1 MKKTGKMAAAV
12 LLAASVAALASGCGQ
27 KEAQETSAPES
38 TVSQTEESASQAEES
53 ASQAEETE
61 SPEEENQS
69 GAVSVMTGTV
79 LDAAMN
85 SIVIQ
90 NEEYPQGLI
99 FSKENSA
106 SSFSEGLTLDM
117 NVTLFYTGETDGED
131 TTKTEVILV
140 RESRDS
146 DSTLTAG
153 SVSGTVSE
161 VTSEAVV
168 IETEDGEKIS
178 VARGHELSETEKE
191 PAAGDQLTVYYSC
204 PGGDE
209 SVKEAELIR

>member
-1 MKKTGKMAAAV
+1 M
-12 LLAASVAALASGCGQ
+12 
-27 KEAQETSAPES
+27 
-38 TVSQTEESASQAEES
+38 
-53 ASQAEETE
+53 
-61 SPEEENQS
+61 
-69 GAVSVMTGTV
+69 
-79 LDAAMN
+79 
-85 SIVIQ
+85 
-90 NEEYPQGLI
+90 
-99 FSKENSA
+99 
-106 SSFSEGLTLDM
+106 
-117 NVTLFYTGETDGED
+117 DGED

-168 IETEDGEKIS
+168 IETEDGEKVS
-178 VARGHELSETEKE
+178 VTRGHELSETEKE

>member
-38 TVSQTEESASQAEES
+38 TVSQTEESASQAEE
-53 ASQAEETE
+53 TE
-61 SPEEENQS
+61 SLEEENQS

-99 FSKENSA
+99 LTPRKILHPAFP
-106 SSFSEGLTLDM
+106 EGLTLDM

>member
-12 LLAASVAALASGCGQ
+12 LLTASVAALASGCGQ

-191 PAAGDQLTVYYSC
+191 PEAGDQLTVYYSC

>member
-1 MKKTGKMAAAV
+1 MRKTGNITAAV
-12 LLAASVAALASGCGQ
+12 LLAALVTVLVSGCGK
-27 KEAQETSAPES
+27 KEALETSASES
-38 TVSQTEESASQAEES
+38 TVSQTEESFSQEAETDNSEDES
-53 ASQAEETE
+53 QD
-61 SPEEENQS
+61 Q
-69 GAVSVMTGTV
+69 AVSVMTGTV

-99 FSKENSA
+99 FSQENSA
-106 SSFSEGLTLDM
+106 AGFSEGLTLDM

-161 VTSEAVV
+161 ATPEAVV

-191 PAAGDQLTVYYSC
+191 PEAGDQLTVYYSC

>member
-27 KEAQETSAPES
+27 KEAQETSAPGEH
-38 TVSQTEESASQAEES
+38 SQPDRGERFTGRGDRK
-53 ASQAEETE
+53 
-61 SPEEENQS
+61 PEEENQS

>member
-38 TVSQTEESASQAEES
+38 TVSQTEES

-168 IETEDGEKIS
+168 IETEDG
-178 VARGHELSETEKE
+178 
-191 PAAGDQLTVYYSC
+191 
-204 PGGDE
+204 
-209 SVKEAELIR
+209 

>member
-27 KEAQETSAPES
+27 KAAQETSAPES
-38 TVSQTEESASQAEES
+38 TVSQTEES

-99 FSKENSA
+99 FSKENS
-106 SSFSEGLTLDM
+106 E
-117 NVTLFYTGETDGED
+117 
-131 TTKTEVILV
+131 
-140 RESRDS
+140 
-146 DSTLTAG
+146 
-153 SVSGTVSE
+153 
-161 VTSEAVV
+161 
-168 IETEDGEKIS
+168 
-178 VARGHELSETEKE
+178 
-191 PAAGDQLTVYYSC
+191 
-204 PGGDE
+204 
-209 SVKEAELIR
+209 

>member
-1 MKKTGKMAAAV
+1 MRKMRKMTVAV
-12 LLAASVAALASGCGQ
+12 VLAASVTALASGCG
-27 KEAQETSAPES
+27 KEEIQETSMPES
-38 TVSQTEESASQAEES
+38 TVSQTEESSSQTTAPEDSES
-53 ASQAEETE
+53 EKQRGE
-61 SPEEENQS
+61 
-69 GAVSVMTGTV
+69 VSVMTGTV

-106 SSFSEGLTLDM
+106 AGFSEGLTLDM

-131 TTKTEVILV
+131 TTKAEVVLV

-161 VTSEAVV
+161 VTSEALI
-168 IETEDGEKIS
+168 IEPESGEKVS
-178 VARGHELSETEKE
+178 VARGHEVLETEKE
-191 PAAGDQLTVYYSC
+191 PEAGDQLTIYYSC

>member
-12 LLAASVAALASGCGQ
+12 LLTASVAALASGCGQ

-38 TVSQTEESASQAEES
+38 TVSQTEES

-99 FSKENSA
+99 FSQENSA
-106 SSFSEGLTLDM
+106 AGFSEGLTLDM
-117 NVTLFYTGETDGED
+117 NVTLFYTGETDGDD
-131 TTKTEVILV
+131 TAKAEVILV

-153 SVSGTVSE
+153 SVSGKADTVSAE
-161 VTSEAVV
+161 EII
-168 IETEDGEKIS
+168 IETEGGEKVS
-178 VARGHELSETEKE
+178 VTRGHEISETEKE
-191 PAAGDQLTVYYSC
+191 LKEGDELTVYYSC

>member
-1 MKKTGKMAAAV
+1 MRKTGKITAAL

-27 KEAQETSAPES
+27 KEPQETSGAES
-38 TVSQTEESASQAEES
+38 TASQTEESS
-53 ASQAEETE
+53 SQAEETE
-61 SPEEENQS
+61 NSEEERQNKT
-69 GAVSVMTGTV
+69 VSVMTGTV

-90 NEEYPQGLI
+90 NEEYPEGLI
-99 FSKENSA
+99 FSKEASA
-106 SSFSEGLTLDM
+106 AGFSEGLTLDM
-117 NVTLFYTGETDGED
+117 NVTLFYTGETDGDD
-131 TTKTEVILV
+131 TAKTEVILV

-153 SVSGTVSE
+153 SVSGKAALVSAE
-161 VTSEAVV
+161 EII
-168 IETEDGEKIS
+168 IETEDGERVS
-178 VARGHELSETEKE
+178 VTRDHEISETEKE
-191 PAAGDQLTVYYSC
+191 PEAGDLLTVYYSC

>member
-1 MKKTGKMAAAV
+1 MRKTGNITAAV
-12 LLAASVAALASGCGQ
+12 LLAALVTVLVSGCGK
-27 KEAQETSAPES
+27 KEALETSAPES
-38 TVSQTEESASQAEES
+38 TVSQTEESFSQEAETDNSEDES
-53 ASQAEETE
+53 QD
-61 SPEEENQS
+61 Q
-69 GAVSVMTGTV
+69 AVSVMTGTV

-99 FSKENSA
+99 FSQENSA
-106 SSFSEGLTLDM
+106 AGFSEGLTLDM
-117 NVTLFYTGETDGED
+117 NVTLFYTGETDGDD
-131 TTKTEVILV
+131 TAKAEVILV

-153 SVSGTVSE
+153 SVSGKADTVSAE
-161 VTSEAVV
+161 EII
-168 IETEDGEKIS
+168 IETEGGEKVS
-178 VARGHELSETEKE
+178 VTRGHEISETEKE
-191 PAAGDQLTVYYSC
+191 LKEGDELTVYYSC

>member
-38 TVSQTEESASQAEES
+38 TVSQTEES

-117 NVTLFYTGETDGED
+117 NVTLFYTGETED

-191 PAAGDQLTVYYSC
+191 PEAGDQLTVYYSC

>member
-12 LLAASVAALASGCGQ
+12 LLTASVAALASGCGQ

-38 TVSQTEESASQAEES
+38 TVSQTEES

-117 NVTLFYTGETDGED
+117 NVTLFYTGET
-131 TTKTEVILV
+131 EVILV

-191 PAAGDQLTVYYSC
+191 PEAGDQLTVYYSC

>member
-1 MKKTGKMAAAV
+1 MRKTGNVTAAV
-12 LLAASVAALASGCGQ
+12 LMAACVAVLVSGCGK
-27 KEAQETSAPES
+27 KEALESSAPES
-38 TVSQTEESASQAEES
+38 TVSQMEESSLQES
-53 ASQAEETE
+53 ETDSSE
-61 SPEEENQS
+61 DEKQGQS
-69 GAVSVMTGTV
+69 VSVMTGTV

-99 FSKENSA
+99 FSQENSA
-106 SSFSEGLTLDM
+106 TGFSEGLTLDM
-117 NVTLFYTGETDGED
+117 NVTLFYTGETDGDD
-131 TTKTEVILV
+131 TAKTEVILV

-153 SVSGTVSE
+153 SVSGKADKVSAE
-161 VTSEAVV
+161 ELTIA
-168 IETEDGEKIS
+168 TEEGEKVS
-178 VARGHELSETEKE
+178 VTRGREISETGKE
-191 PAAGDQLTVYYSC
+191 LEEGDQLTVYYSC

>member
-1 MKKTGKMAAAV
+1 MRKMEKMTAAV
-12 LLAASVAALASGCGQ
+12 LLAVSVAALVSGCGQ

-38 TVSQTEESASQAEES
+38 TVSQTEESASQAEGPKG
-53 ASQAEETE
+53 AETE
-61 SPEEENQS
+61 NEGGE
-69 GAVSVMTGTV
+69 VSVMTGTV

-106 SSFSEGLTLDM
+106 SGFSEGLTLDM

-131 TTKTEVILV
+131 TSKAEVILV
-140 RESRDS
+140 RESLDS

-161 VTSEAVV
+161 ATAEALT
-168 IETEDGEKIS
+168 IETESGEKVS
-178 VARGHELSETEKE
+178 AARGHEVLETEKE
-191 PAAGDQLTVYYSC
+191 PEAGDQLTVYYSC

>member
-38 TVSQTEESASQAEES
+38 TVSQTEESASQAEE
-53 ASQAEETE
+53 TE
-61 SPEEENQS
+61 SQEEENQS
-69 GAVSVMTGTV
+69 RAVSVMTGTV

-161 VTSEAVV
+161 ATPEAVV

-191 PAAGDQLTVYYSC
+191 LAAGDQLTVYYSC

>member
-1 MKKTGKMAAAV
+1 
-12 LLAASVAALASGCGQ
+12 
-27 KEAQETSAPES
+27 
-38 TVSQTEESASQAEES
+38 
-53 ASQAEETE
+53 
-61 SPEEENQS
+61 
-69 GAVSVMTGTV
+69 MTGTV

-161 VTSEAVV
+161 ATPEAVV